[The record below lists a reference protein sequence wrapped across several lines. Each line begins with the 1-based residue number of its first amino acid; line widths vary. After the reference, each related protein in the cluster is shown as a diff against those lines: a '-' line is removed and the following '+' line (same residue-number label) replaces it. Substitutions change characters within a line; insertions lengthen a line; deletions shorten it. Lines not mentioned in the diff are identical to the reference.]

1 MLKWVRK
8 SLGARAN
15 VEDLPRCYAQIAA
28 LPAGER
34 VIEDLVKQAYG
45 VEVPPA
51 SGNEALQR
59 QEGRRNLVSH
69 ILRQI
74 EKGRHNHE

>member
-1 MLKWVRK
+1 MLNWLHK
-8 SLGARAN
+8 SLGARSDID
-15 VEDLPRCYAQIAA
+15 DLPRCYAHIAQ

-34 VIEDLVKQAYG
+34 VIEDLVKLAYG
-45 VEVPPA
+45 TEVPPA

-74 EKGRHNHE
+74 EKGRPGL